1 MKQKLFIM
9 LFLVLLVVILAGLNA
24 VSYVQK
30 EKVPDSESSPNRS
43 TYNAG
48 ATGTKAL
55 YDLLNE
61 KGKKAARWQE
71 PPAALISAKKDAPA
85 VFVIIGATKSDFT
98 NTETEDL
105 FRWVSAGGRLV
116 LIDREP
122 PNQLVTT

>member
-1 MKQKLFIM
+1 MKQKLFVL
-9 LFLVLLVVILAGLNA
+9 LFIVVLVVILAGLNA

-48 ATGTKAL
+48 ATGTRAL

-61 KGKKAARWQE
+61 TGRKAVRWQE
-71 PPAALISAKKDAPA
+71 PPTALITAKNAPA
-85 VFVIIGATKSDFT
+85 VFVVMGTTKIDFT
-98 NTETEDL
+98 STETENL

-116 LIDREP
+116 FIDREP
-122 PNQLVTT
+122 PN